1 MLSMIIQDLRIS
13 PLRNFLT
20 SLSMLMGIVAVI
32 AAVLV
37 GTLGQDYLNATN
49 AQLSGKPVTYSVII
63 SDLKKK
69 DPADIETLIR
79 AFQNYP
85 SAAITINENPRDG
98 LGYIPYN
105 PNNAEFS
112 LADARIIETKIIS
125 WQYNQVYNVPL
136 SQGRWLSP
144 IDEYAPLELI
154 ANKAAWQAM
163 PVSEYR
169 LSLPGTLNTTP
180 AYVVGVVNDGDT
192 EPRMYCNGASLAAF
206 QHSIFETDSLALAVH
221 TYGNTTEEDIRSFL
235 GDALYD
241 TTGGK
246 IEDLARADNAENY
259 KDVITFLQIAFF
271 ITAALLLLT
280 ASIGLLNVG
289 LSSLEQR
296 THELLIRRAIGA
308 SRMNVALLVIGSTV
322 LLSIIVCVI
331 ALATAYA
338 IVAAVPLWLE
348 PDTPI
353 SPPTFPYQAALFAA
367 LAAIGTALLSSIIP
381 AIKAS
386 RLQPALVLR

>member
-20 SLSMLMGIVAVI
+20 SLSMLIGIVAVI

-49 AQLSGKPVTYSVII
+49 AQLAGKPATYTVTI
-63 SDLKKK
+63 SNLKKK
-69 DPADIETLIR
+69 DPADIEALMR
-79 AFQNYP
+79 AFHDYP
-85 SAAITINENPRDG
+85 AAAITLNENPRDG

-105 PNNAEFS
+105 SSNGEVS
-112 LADARIIETKIIS
+112 LADEVRIDTRIVS
-125 WQYNQVYNVPL
+125 WQYNHVYNVPL
-136 SQGRWLSP
+136 SQGHWISP
-144 IDEYAPLELI
+144 IDDYAPLELV
-154 ANKAAWQAM
+154 ANKAAWSAM
-163 PVSEYR
+163 PVPEYR
-169 LSLPGTLNTTP
+169 LSIPGTLDTTP
-180 AYVVGVVNDGDT
+180 AYVVGIINDGDT
-192 EPRMYCNGASLAAF
+192 EPRMYCNGASLATFLHSAF
-206 QHSIFETDSLALAVH
+206 EKDSLSLAIHPYSNVS
-221 TYGNTTEEDIRSFL
+221 EEDIRSFL
-235 GDALYD
+235 NDALYD

-246 IEDLARADNAENY
+246 IESFMRSDNAEDY

-331 ALATAYA
+331 ALAIAYA
-338 IVAAVPLWLE
+338 IVAVVPLWL
-348 PDTPI
+348 PSDTPI

-386 RLQPALVLR
+386 RLQPALLLR

>member
-20 SLSMLMGIVAVI
+20 SLSMLIGIVAVI

-49 AQLSGKPVTYSVII
+49 AQLAGKPTTYTVTI

-69 DPADIETLIR
+69 DPADIEALIQ
-79 AFQNYP
+79 AFQDYP
-85 SAAITINENPRDG
+85 SAAITLNENPREG
-98 LGYIPYN
+98 LGYIPYY
-105 PNNAEFS
+105 PNNPEFS
-112 LADARIIETKIIS
+112 LADERKIDTRIIS
-125 WQYNQVYNVPL
+125 WEYNQVYNVPL
-136 SQGRWLSP
+136 NQGRWISP
-144 IDEYAPLELI
+144 IEEYAPLELV
-154 ANKAAWQAM
+154 ANKAAWNAM
-163 PVSEYR
+163 PVPEYR
-169 LSLPGTLNTTP
+169 LSIPGTLDTTP
-180 AYVVGVVNDGDT
+180 AYVVGVINDGDT
-192 EPRMYCNGASLAAF
+192 EPRMYCNGASLATFLHSAF
-206 QHSIFETDSLALAVH
+206 EKDSLSLAIH
-221 TYGNTTEEDIRSFL
+221 PYGNASEDDIRSFL
-235 GDALYD
+235 NDAIYD

-246 IEDLARADNAENY
+246 IENFMRSDNAEAY
-259 KDVITFLQIAFF
+259 EDVITFLQIAFF

-322 LLSIIVCVI
+322 LLSVIVCVI

>member
-49 AQLSGKPVTYSVII
+49 AQLSGKPVTYSVIVT
-63 SDLKKK
+63 DVKKK
-69 DPADIETLIR
+69 DPSDIEELLRT
-79 AFQNYP
+79 FHNYP
-85 SAAITINENPRDG
+85 AAAITLNENPREG

-105 PNNAEFS
+105 PNNGEVS
-112 LADARIIETKIIS
+112 LADEVKIDTRIVS

-144 IDEYAPLELI
+144 IEDYAPFELV
-154 ANKAAWQAM
+154 ANKAAWETM

-169 LSLPGTLNTTP
+169 LSIPGTLDTTP
-180 AYVVGVVNDGDT
+180 AYVVGVINDGDI
-192 EPRMYCNGASLAAF
+192 EPRMYCNGASLATFLHSAF
-206 QHSIFETDSLALAVH
+206 EKDSLSLAVH
-221 TYGNTTEEDIRSFL
+221 PYGNTSENEIRSFL
-235 GDALYD
+235 DDLLYD

-246 IEDLARADNAENY
+246 IENFMRADNSESY
-259 KDVITFLQIAFF
+259 KDVISFLQIAFF

-308 SRMNVALLVIGSTV
+308 SRINVALLVIGSTV
-322 LLSIIVCVI
+322 LLSVIVCAI
-331 ALATAYA
+331 ALAAAYA
-338 IVAAVPLWLE
+338 IVAAVPLTLP

-353 SPPTFPYQAALFAA
+353 SPPSFPYQAALFAA
-367 LAAIGTALLSSIIP
+367 LAAVGTALLSSIIP
-381 AIKAS
+381 AVKAS
-386 RLQPALVLR
+386 RLHPALVLR